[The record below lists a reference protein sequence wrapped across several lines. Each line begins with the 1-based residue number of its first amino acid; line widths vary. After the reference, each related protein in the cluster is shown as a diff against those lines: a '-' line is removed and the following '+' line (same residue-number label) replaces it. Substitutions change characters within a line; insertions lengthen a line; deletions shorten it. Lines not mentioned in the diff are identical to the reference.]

1 MLLNY
6 SYKLWPT
13 TLHYSPPKTANV
25 HNYKINLGLFSRCS
39 ESRSG
44 VTTKCEAR
52 RRVRIENEDENEEDE
67 GYGYNEEIGM
77 LELYSQ
83 SARGEALL
91 VTALV
96 DGQQVEV
103 LIFKG
108 FSSCLSYQ
116 TSPDPSTSVLP
127 QRAEIMSID
136 RIRGPFHPNNIDY
149 IEKGLTWE
157 TFSNRLYIR
166 ANNME

>member
-13 TLHYSPPKTANV
+13 LHFSPPKTTNV
-25 HNYKINLGLFSRCS
+25 HNYNSNLKLFSRF
-39 ESRSG
+39 ESNILIP
-44 VTTKCEAR
+44 TKCKAR
-52 RRVRIENEDENEEDE
+52 RRVRIETEDENEEDE
-67 GYGYNEEIGM
+67 GFGYNEEIGM

-96 DGQQVEV
+96 DGQEVEV
-103 LIFKG
+103 IIFKG

-116 TSPDPSTSVLP
+116 TSPDPWKSVLP
-127 QRAEIMSID
+127 QRAEIKCID
-136 RIRGPFHPNNIDY
+136 RVRGPFDPDNIHY
-149 IEKGLTWE
+149 IEKGLTLH
-157 TFSNRLYIR
+157 TFISRFNIPT
-166 ANNME
+166 NVE